1 MTGKFKNI
9 QNIPNISI
17 TSVWIVIKVLQP
29 FTSWNPKIDYYTQK
43 QLPENFRKKSAKWF
57 PVKLKIEKLK
67 VDR

>member
-29 FTSWNPKIDYYTQK
+29 LFPGIPKLITIHKNSCRKISGKNQ
-43 QLPENFRKKSAKWF
+43 QSGFR
-57 PVKLKIEKLK
+57 
-67 VDR
+67 